1 MQLIS
6 LLSTAYTQFTATFYV
21 LMVCMNMFSLNVKCV
36 TLLKFVTYVSAN
48 VDFVYKDECKEI

>member
-1 MQLIS
+1 
-6 LLSTAYTQFTATFYV
+6 
-21 LMVCMNMFSLNVKCV
+21 MVCMNMFSLNVKCV